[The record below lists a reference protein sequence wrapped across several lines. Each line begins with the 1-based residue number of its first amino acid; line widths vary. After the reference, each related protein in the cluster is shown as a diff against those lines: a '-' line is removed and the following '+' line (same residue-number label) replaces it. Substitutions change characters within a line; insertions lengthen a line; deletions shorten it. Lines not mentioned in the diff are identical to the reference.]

1 MDKKYV
7 SVEIPYKATLASMV
21 LGYISSYNNSDNLRC
36 ETMPLEDEEFHL
48 ELSHGIT
55 KIKFNNDEIII
66 DFKRKGE
73 SVGLYYSAEIFEILF
88 VKVKYNNPDEIKS
101 KKKVILK
108 FFEECK
114 LFFNKRDSNEILCK
128 ILRNGTWRTL
138 SKLPKRKMST
148 IYLPEKQKNRI
159 YNDLKNFF
167 NLKDEYLNLGIPWK
181 RNYLLEGPPGTGKT
195 SLIFG
200 LASEF
205 NLDIYIVNLG
215 PKVDDSIL
223 MSAVSFIPKNSIL
236 LLEDID
242 SLFVERKAN
251 DSNKSLVS
259 FSGIL
264 NVLDGMGRKS
274 GLITFMTTNYKEN
287 LDKALIR
294 PSRVDFQMNFTDVK
308 KEQIKEMFIKYF
320 PDKTDIYKKFYSK
333 IDSLS
338 LRVCILQQFFMECK
352 FNGMDILNIKRLRK
366 IISEMDNSVNVKG
379 NLYL

>member
-1 MDKKYV
+1 MNDKYV

-21 LGYISSYNNSDNLRC
+21 LGYASSFNNADSLRC
-36 ETMPLEDEEFHL
+36 ETMPLEGEEFHL

-55 KIKFNNDEIII
+55 KINFQNEEILI
-66 DFKRKGE
+66 DFKRKGDP
-73 SVGLYYSAEIFEILF
+73 VGLYFSADIFEILF
-88 VKVKYNNPDEIKS
+88 IKIKYNNDKEIS
-101 KKKVILK
+101 NKKKIILN
-108 FFEECK
+108 FLEECK
-114 LFFNKRDSNEILCK
+114 SFFNKRDNNEILCK
-128 ILRNGTWRTL
+128 ILRNGSWRTL
-138 SKLPKRKMST
+138 SKLPKRDMST
-148 IYLPEKQKNRI
+148 IYLPKEQKDRI

-167 NLKDEYLNLGIPWK
+167 NLKEEYLNLGVPWK

-215 PKVDDSIL
+215 PKVDDSVL

-294 PSRVDFQMNFTDVK
+294 PSRVDFQLNFTDIK
-308 KEQIKEMFIKYF
+308 KEQIKEMFTKYF
-320 PDKTDIYKKFYSK
+320 PNKLELFDKFYNK
-333 IDSLS
+333 IDTFK
-338 LRVCILQQFFMECK
+338 LRACVLQQFFMECR
-352 FNGMDILNIKRLRK
+352 FNNMDILNIKRLRE
-366 IISEMDNSVNVKG
+366 IISEMDNTKKPEN